1 MPTNTFAMQKMVS
14 NILGISLT
22 VALGIVLVTSVTAS
36 SICAAA
42 NTTKAAASNAT
53 AANTTKAAAS
63 NANSASPSNPISKIG
78 QAIVNG
84 LKGLGKLITG
94 SKK

>member
-1 MPTNTFAMQKMVS
+1 MKGFKDYAYQSICNAENS
-14 NILGISLT
+14 ILSISLT
-22 VALGIVLVTSVTAS
+22 VALAIVLVTSVTVS

-42 NTTKAAASNAT
+42 NTTKAA
-53 AANTTKAAAS
+53 
-63 NANSASPSNPISKIG
+63 ASPSNPISKIG

>member
-1 MPTNTFAMQKMVS
+1 MPTNPFAMQKMVS

-22 VALGIVLVTSVTAS
+22 VALGIVLVTSVTVS
-36 SICAAA
+36 SICA
-42 NTTKAAASNAT
+42 